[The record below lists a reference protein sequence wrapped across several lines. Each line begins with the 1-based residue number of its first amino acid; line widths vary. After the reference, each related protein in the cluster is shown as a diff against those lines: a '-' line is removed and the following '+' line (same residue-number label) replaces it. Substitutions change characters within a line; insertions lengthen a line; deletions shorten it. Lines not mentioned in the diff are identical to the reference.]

1 MALLAAY
8 MVMKGEGETLREF
21 LAKRVFDS
29 AKKTV
34 LSPQPR
40 DVSGFDAYM
49 REFRLALGVERSAV
63 ETK

>member
-8 MVMKGEGETLREF
+8 MRMREEGETLRDF
-21 LAKRVFDS
+21 LAKRVFAS

-34 LSPQPR
+34 LSPLPE

-49 REFRLALGVERSAV
+49 KEFRLALGVERAAV
-63 ETK
+63 ETN